1 MKSLSIRWRLAIFF
15 SSAVAVIVLVFGVIL
30 IFVTRQQLLTRTDLS
45 LREELREMQLESQLH
60 QSAEEFQLACQ
71 TRFFHHDIYDFVA
84 VTGTNSVM
92 FASAGIHPEDYPA
105 IIGLPLKNSTLPATL
120 TTSQGETLRAISA
133 PATCPFGPLRIL
145 ACTSLRPML
154 SEIRTLETVALVLLP
169 TAFLAATAVGYV
181 LAGRALSPVTAICD
195 VANSV
200 TIDHLDRRIL
210 VANPHDELG
219 VLAET
224 VNGLIRRLEQAVSE
238 IQRFTADA
246 SHEIRTPLAAL
257 KLEAELA
264 LRADRS
270 PADYRAALQVID
282 AEAGQ
287 LCRLADQ
294 LMTLSREDAGVVH
307 RALNCVALNELLEDV
322 LQQLQPIA
330 SCRNITLQTQLSDAC
345 ETAGDEVRLR
355 QVFFNLLENALK
367 FTAPGGHVRVSCI
380 STGTHI
386 HCAIHDTGSGIPE
399 RHLPHIF
406 RRFYRADPARSS
418 EVGGTGLGLAIALRI
433 IEAHNG
439 TINVRSQI
447 DVGTE
452 FTVTLP
458 VLATRTAA
466 SRLATFR
473 QPADTPA
480 AVN

>member
-1 MKSLSIRWRLAIFF
+1 
-15 SSAVAVIVLVFGVIL
+15 
-30 IFVTRQQLLTRTDLS
+30 
-45 LREELREMQLESQLH
+45 
-60 QSAEEFQLACQ
+60 
-71 TRFFHHDIYDFVA
+71 
-84 VTGTNSVM
+84 VM

-105 IIGLPLKNSTLPATL
+105 IIALPLNAAISLETL
-120 TTSQGETLRAISA
+120 TTSQGETLRAISS
-133 PATCPFGPLRIL
+133 PVTCPFGPLRIL

-169 TAFLAATAVGYV
+169 TAFLAATTVGYV
-181 LAGRALSPVTAICD
+181 LAGRALAPVTAICD

-200 TIDHLDRRIL
+200 TIDHLDRRIS
-210 VANPHDELG
+210 VVNPHDELG

-224 VNGLIRRLEQAVSE
+224 VNGLIRRLQQAVSE

-264 LRADRS
+264 LRTDRS
-270 PADYRAALQVID
+270 PEEYRAALQVID

-307 RALNCVALNELLEDV
+307 RPLNCLAVNEVLEDV

-330 SCRNITLQTQLSDAC
+330 SSRNITLQTQFSGGC
-345 ETAGDEVRLR
+345 ETFGDEVRLR

-367 FTAPGGHVRVSCI
+367 FTAPGGQVRVSCM

-386 HCAIHDTGSGIPE
+386 YCAIHDTGSGIPE

-418 EVGGTGLGLAIALRI
+418 ELGGTGLGLAIALRI

-447 DVGTE
+447 NVGTE

-458 VLATRTAA
+458 VLSTRTAA
-466 SRLATFR
+466 GRLAAPR
-473 QPADTPA
+473 HSAGTPA

>member
-1 MKSLSIRWRLAIFF
+1 
-15 SSAVAVIVLVFGVIL
+15 
-30 IFVTRQQLLTRTDLS
+30 
-45 LREELREMQLESQLH
+45 
-60 QSAEEFQLACQ
+60 
-71 TRFFHHDIYDFVA
+71 
-84 VTGTNSVM
+84 
-92 FASAGIHPEDYPA
+92 
-105 IIGLPLKNSTLPATL
+105 
-120 TTSQGETLRAISA
+120 
-133 PATCPFGPLRIL
+133 
-145 ACTSLRPML
+145 
-154 SEIRTLETVALVLLP
+154 
-169 TAFLAATAVGYV
+169 
-181 LAGRALSPVTAICD
+181 
-195 VANSV
+195 
-200 TIDHLDRRIL
+200 
-210 VANPHDELG
+210 
-219 VLAET
+219 
-224 VNGLIRRLEQAVSE
+224 
-238 IQRFTADA
+238 
-246 SHEIRTPLAAL
+246 
-257 KLEAELA
+257 
-264 LRADRS
+264 
-270 PADYRAALQVID
+270 
-282 AEAGQ
+282 
-287 LCRLADQ
+287 
-294 LMTLSREDAGVVH
+294 
-307 RALNCVALNELLEDV
+307 VALNELLEDV